1 MPKLWNYCRFVDL
14 KLSKAFWKENKPL
27 DEEIIE
33 LCLLGEVE
41 QEMVD
46 SEEIS
51 EAIIACIEQIKSMI
65 RADVDTHTAL
75 TVRESANIT
84 T

>member
-14 KLSKAFWKENKPL
+14 KLFKAFWKENKPL

-51 EAIIACIEQIKSMI
+51 EAIIACIKQIKSMI